1 MIKNSRQL
9 ALTKNQ
15 VQEFNTTIHAL
26 EEGTS
31 DTHPLLMQAQK
42 NALIFQRD
50 DLLKEIEEYEQLL
63 SGEFAVFDVDNI
75 ADLPK
80 ALIRSRIYLGLTQ
93 KDLAEKLGMKEQ
105 QIQRYENT
113 EYSSASFST
122 IVSIIRALD
131 LKITEDVFLPKASR
145 TKNLLLAKLS
155 DAGLEESFIEKRIA
169 PREIH
174 NFDRDSWVERVC
186 EKVSTIFGWTKEQ
199 LLGDE
204 PLSIGRDG
212 ALVARFKMPA
222 GANEQYA
229 SAYTQYAY
237 TVAKLA
243 IRYFNKPKEVL
254 NENAEIIRNEII
266 GKYGDVSFE
275 SLLSHAYDKGV
286 IVLGLNDS
294 GAFHGATWRI
304 SHRNIVVL
312 KQKTLHTSRWSFDL
326 LHELY
331 HASQRPELSEFSLIE
346 LSETSDERRLD
357 QEEIE
362 ANKFASQV
370 LLGIEAENYVNM
382 CFASAN
388 GNPAWLK
395 NAVIQI
401 AEQYD
406 LDCGVL
412 ANQVANKHDIMER
425 KVGRKSTWW
434 GTAHN
439 LQQKNCDPR
448 EVCNSKLKEHIS
460 IEDMDEFDREFFEQA
475 IYT

>member
-254 NENAEIIRNEII
+254 NEDAEIIRNEII

-362 ANKFASQV
+362 ANKFASKV
-370 LLGIEAENYVNM
+370 LLGMEAENYVNM

-388 GNPAWLK
+388 GNLAWLK

>member
-254 NENAEIIRNEII
+254 NEDAEIIRNEII

-286 IVLGLNDS
+286 IILGLNDS

-370 LLGIEAENYVNM
+370 LLGMEAENYVNM

-388 GNPAWLK
+388 GNLAWLK

-475 IYT
+475 ICR

>member
-15 VQEFNTTIHAL
+15 VQEFNTTIHAP

-31 DTHPLLMQAQK
+31 DTHPLLVQAQK

-222 GANEQYA
+222 GANEQYV

-266 GKYGDVSFE
+266 DKYGDVSFE

-401 AEQYD
+401 AEQYN

>member
-31 DTHPLLMQAQK
+31 DTHPLLVQAQK

-155 DAGLEESFIEKRIA
+155 NAGLEESFIEKRIA

-254 NENAEIIRNEII
+254 NEDAEINRNEII

-370 LLGIEAENYVNM
+370 LLGMEAENYVNM

-388 GNPAWLK
+388 GNLAWLK

-448 EVCNSKLKEHIS
+448 EECNSKLKEHIS

>member
-1 MIKNSRQL
+1 
-9 ALTKNQ
+9 
-15 VQEFNTTIHAL
+15 
-26 EEGTS
+26 
-31 DTHPLLMQAQK
+31 
-42 NALIFQRD
+42 
-50 DLLKEIEEYEQLL
+50 
-63 SGEFAVFDVDNI
+63 
-75 ADLPK
+75 
-80 ALIRSRIYLGLTQ
+80 
-93 KDLAEKLGMKEQ
+93 
-105 QIQRYENT
+105 
-113 EYSSASFST
+113 
-122 IVSIIRALD
+122 
-131 LKITEDVFLPKASR
+131 
-145 TKNLLLAKLS
+145 
-155 DAGLEESFIEKRIA
+155 
-169 PREIH
+169 
-174 NFDRDSWVERVC
+174 
-186 EKVSTIFGWTKEQ
+186 
-199 LLGDE
+199 
-204 PLSIGRDG
+204 
-212 ALVARFKMPA
+212 
-222 GANEQYA
+222 
-229 SAYTQYAY
+229 
-237 TVAKLA
+237 
-243 IRYFNKPKEVL
+243 
-254 NENAEIIRNEII
+254 I

-362 ANKFASQV
+362 ANKFASKV
-370 LLGIEAENYVNM
+370 LLGMEAENYVNM

-388 GNPAWLK
+388 GNLAWLK

>member
-237 TVAKLA
+237 TVARLA

-254 NENAEIIRNEII
+254 NEDAEINRNEII

-370 LLGIEAENYVNM
+370 LLGMEAENYVNM

-388 GNPAWLK
+388 GNLAWLK

>member
-254 NENAEIIRNEII
+254 NEDAEIVRNEII

-370 LLGIEAENYVNM
+370 LLGMEAENYVNM

-388 GNPAWLK
+388 GNLAWLK

>member
-254 NENAEIIRNEII
+254 NEDAEINRNEII

-294 GAFHGATWRI
+294 GVFHGATWRI

-370 LLGIEAENYVNM
+370 LLGMEAENYVNM

-388 GNPAWLK
+388 GNLAWLK

-448 EVCNSKLKEHIS
+448 EVCNSKLKAHIS

>member
-31 DTHPLLMQAQK
+31 DTHPLLVQAQK

-254 NENAEIIRNEII
+254 NEDAEINRNEII

-475 IYT
+475 IYP

>member
-9 ALTKNQ
+9 ARTKNQ

-254 NENAEIIRNEII
+254 NEDAEIIRNEII

-370 LLGIEAENYVNM
+370 LLGMEAENYVNM

-388 GNPAWLK
+388 GNLAWLK

-401 AEQYD
+401 ADQYD

>member
-80 ALIRSRIYLGLTQ
+80 ALVRSRIYLGLTQ

-254 NENAEIIRNEII
+254 NEDAEINRNEII

-370 LLGIEAENYVNM
+370 LLGMEAENYVNM

-388 GNPAWLK
+388 GNLAWLK

>member
-15 VQEFNTTIHAL
+15 IQEFNTTIHAL

-31 DTHPLLMQAQK
+31 DTHPFLMQAQK

-186 EKVSTIFGWTKEQ
+186 EKVNTIFGWTKEQ

-254 NENAEIIRNEII
+254 NEDAEIIRNEII

-362 ANKFASQV
+362 ANKFASKV
-370 LLGIEAENYVNM
+370 LLGMEAENYVNM

-388 GNPAWLK
+388 GNLAWLK

-401 AEQYD
+401 AEQYG

>member
-254 NENAEIIRNEII
+254 NEDAEINRNEII

-370 LLGIEAENYVNM
+370 LLGMEAENYVNM

-388 GNPAWLK
+388 GNLAWLK

>member
-254 NENAEIIRNEII
+254 NEDAEINRNEII

-370 LLGIEAENYVNM
+370 LLGMEAENYVNM

-388 GNPAWLK
+388 GNLAWLK

-448 EVCNSKLKEHIS
+448 EVCNSKLKAHIS

>member
-31 DTHPLLMQAQK
+31 DTHPLLVQAQK

-222 GANEQYA
+222 GANEQYV

-266 GKYGDVSFE
+266 DKYGDVSFE

-401 AEQYD
+401 AEQYN

>member
-26 EEGTS
+26 EEGTN

-266 GKYGDVSFE
+266 DKYGDVSFE

-370 LLGIEAENYVNM
+370 LLGMEAENYVNM

-388 GNPAWLK
+388 GNLAWLK

>member
-254 NENAEIIRNEII
+254 NEDAEIIRNEII

-331 HASQRPELSEFSLIE
+331 HASQRPELNEFSLIE

-370 LLGIEAENYVNM
+370 LLGMEAENYVNM

-388 GNPAWLK
+388 GNLAWLK

-475 IYT
+475 ICR

>member
-254 NENAEIIRNEII
+254 NEDAEIIRNEII

-370 LLGIEAENYVNM
+370 LLGMEAENYVNM

-388 GNPAWLK
+388 GNLAWLK

-475 IYT
+475 ICR

>member
-26 EEGTS
+26 EEGKS

-254 NENAEIIRNEII
+254 NEDAEIIRNEII

-362 ANKFASQV
+362 ANKFASKV
-370 LLGIEAENYVNM
+370 LLGMEAENYVNM

-388 GNPAWLK
+388 GNLAWLK

>member
-9 ALTKNQ
+9 ALTKSK
-15 VQEFNTTIHAL
+15 VEEFDAAIHDI
-26 EEGTS
+26 EGGAS
-31 DTHPLLMQAQK
+31 DAHPLLVQAQK
-42 NALIFQRD
+42 NALLFQRD
-50 DLLKEIEEYEQLL
+50 DLLSEIEEYEQLL

-105 QIQRYENT
+105 QIQRYENS

-122 IVSIIRALD
+122 IVSIIGALD

-155 DAGLEESFIEKRIA
+155 DAGLDKSFVEKRIA
-169 PREIH
+169 PREILS
-174 NFDRDSWVERVC
+174 FDSDSWVERVC
-186 EKVSTIFGWTKEQ
+186 EKVSTIFGWTKDQ

-204 PLSIGRDG
+204 PLSMGRDG

-237 TVAKLA
+237 TVSKLA
-243 IRYFNKPKEVL
+243 AKYFNKPNEVL
-254 NENAEIIRNEII
+254 SEDAEVVRNEVIE
-266 GKYGDVSFE
+266 KYGDVSFE
-275 SLLSHAYDKGV
+275 SLLSYAYEKGV

-312 KQKTLHTSRWSFDL
+312 KQKTLHASRWAFDL

-357 QEEIE
+357 KEEIE
-362 ANKFASQV
+362 ANEFASKV
-370 LLGIEAENYVNM
+370 LLGMEADDYVNM
-382 CFASAN
+382 CFANAN
-388 GNPAWLK
+388 GNIAWLK
-395 NAVIQI
+395 NAVIQV
-401 AEQYD
+401 ADQHN

-412 ANQVANKHDIMER
+412 ANQVANKHDLMES
-425 KVGRKSTWW
+425 KAGRKSTWW
-434 GTAHN
+434 GAAHN
-439 LQQKNCDPR
+439 LQQNNCNPR
-448 EVCNSKLKEHIS
+448 DMCNLKLRENIS

-475 IYT
+475 IYQ

>member
-26 EEGTS
+26 EEGKS

-254 NENAEIIRNEII
+254 NEDAEIIRNEII

-370 LLGIEAENYVNM
+370 LLGMEAENYVNM

-388 GNPAWLK
+388 GNLAWLK

-475 IYT
+475 ICR

>member
-254 NENAEIIRNEII
+254 NEDAEINRNEII

-362 ANKFASQV
+362 ANKFASKV
-370 LLGIEAENYVNM
+370 LLGMEAENYVNM

-388 GNPAWLK
+388 GNLAWLK

>member
-15 VQEFNTTIHAL
+15 VQEFNTTINAL
-26 EEGTS
+26 EEGTN

-266 GKYGDVSFE
+266 DKYGDVSFE

-475 IYT
+475 IYP

>member
-31 DTHPLLMQAQK
+31 DTHPLLVQAQK

-475 IYT
+475 IYP

>member
-26 EEGTS
+26 EEGTN

-266 GKYGDVSFE
+266 DKYGDVSFE

>member
-26 EEGTS
+26 EEGKS

-254 NENAEIIRNEII
+254 DEDAEIIRNEII

-362 ANKFASQV
+362 ANKFASKV
-370 LLGIEAENYVNM
+370 LLGMEAENYVNM

-388 GNPAWLK
+388 GNLAWLK

>member
-254 NENAEIIRNEII
+254 NEDAEIIRNEII

-370 LLGIEAENYVNM
+370 LLGMEAENYVNM

-388 GNPAWLK
+388 GNLAWLK

-475 IYT
+475 IYP

>member
-31 DTHPLLMQAQK
+31 DTHPLLVQAQK

-254 NENAEIIRNEII
+254 NEDAEINRNEII

>member
-254 NENAEIIRNEII
+254 NEDAEIIRNEII

-357 QEEIE
+357 QEESE

-370 LLGIEAENYVNM
+370 LLGMEAENYVNM

-388 GNPAWLK
+388 GNLAWLK

>member
-254 NENAEIIRNEII
+254 NEDAEIIRNEII

-370 LLGIEAENYVNM
+370 LLGMEAENYVNM

-388 GNPAWLK
+388 GNLAWLK

>member
-31 DTHPLLMQAQK
+31 DTHPLLVQAQK

-254 NENAEIIRNEII
+254 NEDAEINRNEII

-370 LLGIEAENYVNM
+370 LLGMEAENYVNM

-388 GNPAWLK
+388 GNLAWLK

-406 LDCGVL
+406 LDCTD
-412 ANQVANKHDIMER
+412 NREQKDINR
-425 KVGRKSTWW
+425 G
-434 GTAHN
+434 
-439 LQQKNCDPR
+439 L
-448 EVCNSKLKEHIS
+448 
-460 IEDMDEFDREFFEQA
+460 DEEFEQDPFSHEH
-475 IYT
+475 TR

>member
-174 NFDRDSWVERVC
+174 NFERDSWVERVC

-254 NENAEIIRNEII
+254 NEDAEINRNEII

-370 LLGIEAENYVNM
+370 LLGMEAENYVNM

-388 GNPAWLK
+388 GNLAWLK

-448 EVCNSKLKEHIS
+448 EACSSKLKEHIS

>member
-266 GKYGDVSFE
+266 DKYGDVSFE